1 MQTNYYLIAKRY
13 IIADGK
19 TSLTF
24 PLLIIAKLCNEIR
37 QTMVTIHKLHLSI
50 NAVNSILNF
59 NSDSIATEKE
69 RVHNN
74 YYNYW
79 I

>member
-1 MQTNYYLIAKRY
+1 
-13 IIADGK
+13 
-19 TSLTF
+19 
-24 PLLIIAKLCNEIR
+24 
-37 QTMVTIHKLHLSI
+37 MVTIHKLHLSI

-69 RVHNN
+69 RARNN

>member
-1 MQTNYYLIAKRY
+1 MEPKTQLCPYCGKIMS
-13 IIADGK
+13 ADYDYD
-19 TSLTF
+19 S
-24 PLLIIAKLCNEIR
+24 NEIR

-69 RVHNN
+69 RARNN